1 MFLCSAAALASHR
14 EPLGWMRI
22 TQKPRR
28 RLFPI
33 RFFFSIHIHLS
44 RVVSI
49 FSLGFFF
56 FFVSPSSHPSCL
68 RCTSNGD
75 KYLSCSVLSA
85 RATPRISCLLKH
97 EQSRQFILLDERVW
111 GTEGECSRASAGQ
124 SPATHSCVLP
134 LLEVVLPP
142 ESNINQPLLFFFF
155 ISDSSF
161 SLWVMT
167 LDGKIS
173 LGKKYHFLSFF

>member
-1 MFLCSAAALASHR
+1 
-14 EPLGWMRI
+14 MRI

-33 RFFFSIHIHLS
+33 RFFFSPFTFIHLVLCQS
-44 RVVSI
+44 FRWV
-49 FSLGFFF
+49 FF

-97 EQSRQFILLDERVW
+97 EQSRQFIFCWMREFEGRW
-111 GTEGECSRASAGQ
+111 GSVAGHQ
-124 SPATHSCVLP
+124 LSNHP
-134 LLEVVLPP
+134 LLTPASFHSWRLFCLQ
-142 ESNINQPLLFFFF
+142 NQILISRSFFFF

-161 SLWVMT
+161 SL
-167 LDGKIS
+167 
-173 LGKKYHFLSFF
+173 